1 MGDEAKR
8 ERKKQLMEKLKET
21 LKDLKKPKNI
31 LIVGDIGA
39 GKSSF
44 INSVIMALTGKYD
57 YYADVGGGDRHK
69 TTSIKWF
76 VCHTNIRNIMQNR
89 DPWAASKQF
98 RLTKALIIL
107 VRFSYLKKK
116 LKK

>member
-1 MGDEAKR
+1 MSDEAKR
-8 ERKKQLMEKLKET
+8 ERKKEVMEKLKET
-21 LKDLKKPKNI
+21 LTGLKKPKNI
-31 LIVGDIGA
+31 LLVGDIGA

-69 TTSIKWF
+69 TTNINRF
-76 VCHTNIRNIMQNR
+76 ACHTNIRNIMQNR

-107 VRFSYLKKK
+107 VLCLMKKK
-116 LKK
+116 LKN

>member
-1 MGDEAKR
+1 MNDEAKR
-8 ERKKQLMEKLKET
+8 ERKKEVMEKLKET
-21 LKDLKKPKNI
+21 LTGLKKPKNI

-44 INSVIMALTGKYD
+44 INSVIMALTGTYD
-57 YYADVGGGDRHK
+57 YYADVGGGDRHR

-76 VCHTNIRNIMQNR
+76 VCHTDIRNIMQNR
-89 DPWAASKQF
+89 DPWTTLKHF

-107 VRFSYLKKK
+107 VLCLMKKN
-116 LKK
+116 